1 MGTYFYALKTRKRR
15 FTINGEKVDV
25 HPVEYFYKH
34 ETKGTRLTEARMEAA
49 WDGRNPPEYVAFGGF
64 EDETPIYR
72 RWPVGAVVVS
82 EHIINSLEFVGIL
95 RKRDG
100 KLVVEEWTRVGL
112 GRELDATESW
122 EAHKAMTTLGIDPY
136 AVRVYTPR
144 YENSKET
151 VVAFLHAKDAV
162 IGKVALR

>member
-25 HPVEYFYKH
+25 HPVEYFFKH
-34 ETKGTRLTEARMEAA
+34 ETKGTRLTEGRMNAA
-49 WDGRNPPEYVAFGGF
+49 WDCRNPPEYVAFGGF
-64 EDETPIYR
+64 EDEAAIYR
-72 RWPVGAVVVS
+72 RWPTGAVVVS
-82 EHIINSLEFVGIL
+82 EHITNNLEFVGIL

-100 KLVVEEWTRVGL
+100 KLVVEEWTTVGL
-112 GRELDATESW
+112 GRELDGTESW
-122 EAHKAMTTLGIDPY
+122 EAHKALTTLGIDPY

-144 YENSKET
+144 YDPKQT